1 MSPVVKKEKQF
12 AIIAGSGLQELAA
25 DSDGQKVTTE
35 FGKPSSPVRQLLYGD
50 RAVLFLARHGDEFLI
65 PPHKINYRANLK
77 ALQQLGVDCVIGM
90 HTVGVI
96 TTDAHPG
103 EIAVP
108 DQLTDYT
115 HDREHSIFD
124 GTNAIVNIEFT
135 EPFSA
140 TLRQA
145 LLTAAATADVA
156 IHDGGIYAVTQGPR
170 LETAAEVDKLE
181 RGGADYVGMTLMPE
195 ASLAMELGMDFASL
209 SLIVNY
215 AAGRSENAI
224 HAEVDASTM
233 AARTKAEAVLAALFD
248 VDA

>member
-1 MSPVVKKEKQF
+1 MVEKEQQY

-25 DSDGQKVTTE
+25 DSVEQKVATE
-35 FGKPSSPVRQLLYGD
+35 FGEPSSPIRQLRYGS
-50 RAVLFLARHGDEFLI
+50 RSVFFLGRHGDDFLI

-77 ALQQLGVDCVIGM
+77 ALQLLGVDCVIGM

-96 TTDAHPG
+96 TADAHPG
-103 EIAVP
+103 EIALP

-115 HDREHSIFD
+115 HDREHSIYD
-124 GTNAIVNIEFT
+124 GSNAIVNIEFT

-140 TLRQA
+140 TLRKA
-145 LLTAAATADVA
+145 LLAAAATAEIAV
-156 IHDGGIYAVTQGPR
+156 HDGGVYAVTQGPR
-170 LETAAEVDKLE
+170 LETAAEVNKLE
-181 RGGADYVGMTLMPE
+181 RDGADYVGMTLMPE
-195 ASLAMELGMDFASL
+195 ASLAMELGMEFASL

-233 AARTKAEAVLAALFD
+233 AARAKAVAVLAALFEA
-248 VDA
+248 DA

>member
-1 MSPVVKKEKQF
+1 VVEKEKQY

-25 DSDGQKVTTE
+25 DSVEQKVATE
-35 FGKPSSPVRQLLYGD
+35 FGEPSSPVRQLRYGN
-50 RAVLFLARHGDEFLI
+50 RSVFFLGRHGDDFLI

-96 TTDAHPG
+96 TADAHPG

-108 DQLTDYT
+108 NQLTDYT
-115 HDREHSIFD
+115 HDREHSIYD
-124 GTNAIVNIEFT
+124 GSNAIVNIEFT

-140 TLRQA
+140 ALRKA
-145 LLTAAATADVA
+145 LLAAAATAEIAV
-156 IHDGGIYAVTQGPR
+156 HDGGVYAVTQGPR
-170 LETAAEVDKLE
+170 LETAAEVNKLE
-181 RGGADYVGMTLMPE
+181 RDGADYVGMTLMPE
-195 ASLAMELGMDFASL
+195 ASLAMELGMEFASL

-233 AARTKAEAVLAALFD
+233 AARAKAVAVLAELFD
-248 VDA
+248 ADA